1 MADGTNS
8 GRVTNRA
15 IYGAVGDL
23 RKELGDKIDS
33 SRDKIADVDKSLC
46 ILETKVDSMASAD
59 KKALDK
65 AEALE
70 KEVSDMKLA
79 NARSNKVAAGIAA
92 GVSAAINTAVTI
104 WQAMK

>member
-1 MADGTNS
+1 MGEEIN

-15 IYGAVGDL
+15 IFGAVNEL
-23 RKELGDKIDS
+23 RQELGGKIDR

-46 ILETKVDSMASAD
+46 ILETKVDAMSSAD
-59 KKALDK
+59 QKALAK

-70 KEVSDMKLA
+70 KEVSNMKLA
-79 NARSNKVAAGIAA
+79 NARSNKVAAGVAA
-92 GVSAAINTAVTI
+92 GVSAAINTVVAI